1 MTTSSPSAPDDE
13 SSIAP
18 AEFGDPKSETQTSSN
33 ARDSRGPRVNVWDGP
48 EQEPMKQRYVA
59 LTVSVSAYDVLKART
74 SE

>member
-1 MTTSSPSAPDDE
+1 VTTSSPSAPDDE

-33 ARDSRGPRVNVWDGP
+33 ARDSRGPRVNVRGGP

-59 LTVSVSAYDVLKART
+59 VTVSVSAYDVLKART

>member
-1 MTTSSPSAPDDE
+1 
-13 SSIAP
+13 
-18 AEFGDPKSETQTSSN
+18 
-33 ARDSRGPRVNVWDGP
+33 VNVWDGP